1 MGAVRHVL
9 RDSRI
14 SDRLSVQIRTAVRG
28 AFTPS
33 ITQGFLMPGC
43 RPPIACIVASLLV
56 SVACGRQTD
65 APEHNCDVLFAGG
78 RIVDGSGAPAFRGD
92 VCVRGDR
99 IAEMGTLDGRTAA
112 RRVDTTGLVLSPGFI
127 DLLGQSEFLIFLDN
141 RAASK
146 ITQGITTEITGEGS
160 LGSAAHRNA
169 RRLASRKAYYDE
181 HRVPEWTNLESYFAA
196 FTRNRSAIN
205 LGTFVSAGGVRDDV
219 VGRAD
224 RAATAD
230 ELRSME
236 AQVAEA
242 MEMGALGVSSSL
254 QYVPDRFA
262 STQELIALARVAGRY
277 GGSYIT
283 HQRSE
288 ADQIDS
294 SLDEVLR
301 IAREAGVPATI
312 HHLKT
317 AYRQNWGRMPHV
329 LARLERARAEG
340 LDIAAD
346 QYPYAAAS
354 NRLDSNL
361 PVWAREGGREALMAR
376 LKDPAIRARI
386 KADVLRADSTWEN
399 QYLGSGGAS
408 GLLIATLDKPEL
420 RSYQGRRLD
429 EIARADAKDPLDA
442 LIDLILADVS
452 TGLGIMFM
460 MREDDVRMALRHPLV
475 AMGTDTGAHATD
487 GVTAASF
494 SHPRGWGSATRI
506 LGKYVREEGLL
517 TLEEA
522 VRKMTSLPAT
532 RMKLWDRGLV
542 RRGFAAD
549 LTVFNPSTVTDRS
562 TFTAPKAYSEGVPYV
577 MVNGEFVVD
586 EGRITSARPGRPVFG
601 PGYRASR

>member
-1 MGAVRHVL
+1 
-9 RDSRI
+9 
-14 SDRLSVQIRTAVRG
+14 
-28 AFTPS
+28 
-33 ITQGFLMPGC
+33 MPC
-43 RPPIACIVASLLV
+43 FRSPIACIVASLLV
-56 SVACGRQTD
+56 SVACERQTYR
-65 APEHNCDVLFAGG
+65 PERDCDVLFVGG

-99 IAEMGTLDGRTAA
+99 IAEMGTLDSRTAS

-146 ITQGITTEITGEGS
+146 IMQGITTEITGEGS
-160 LGSAAHRNA
+160 LGSAAHRHA
-169 RRLASRKAYYDE
+169 RRLTSRKAYYDE
-181 HRVPEWTNLESYFAA
+181 HRVPEWSNLESYFAA

-219 VGRAD
+219 IGRAD
-224 RAATAD
+224 RPATAD

-242 MEMGALGVSSSL
+242 MAMGALGVSTSL

-262 STQELIALARVAGRY
+262 STEELIALARVAGRY

-301 IAREAGVPATI
+301 IAREAAVPATI

-340 LDIAAD
+340 LDVAAD
-346 QYPYAAAS
+346 QYPYVAAS

-361 PVWAREGGREALMAR
+361 PVWAREGGREALIAR
-376 LKDPAIRARI
+376 LEDPATRARI
-386 KADVLRADSTWEN
+386 KADVLRADPSWEN

-408 GLLIATLDKPEL
+408 GLLIANLDKPAL

-442 LIDLILADVS
+442 LMDLILADVS
-452 TGLGIMFM
+452 TGWGIMFM
-460 MREDDVRMALRHPLV
+460 MREDDVRVALRHPLV
-475 AMGTDTGAHATD
+475 AMGTDTGAQATD
-487 GVTAASF
+487 GVTATSF

-542 RRGFAAD
+542 RRGFVAD
-549 LTVFNPSTVTDRS
+549 LTVFNPATVTDRS

-586 EGRITSARPGRPVFG
+586 DGRITDARPGRPVFG
-601 PGYRASR
+601 PGYRARR

>member
-1 MGAVRHVL
+1 
-9 RDSRI
+9 
-14 SDRLSVQIRTAVRG
+14 
-28 AFTPS
+28 
-33 ITQGFLMPGC
+33 MPC
-43 RPPIACIVASLLV
+43 FRPPFASIVASLLV
-56 SVACGRQTD
+56 SVACERQTSG
-65 APEHNCDVLFAGG
+65 PERDCDVLFAGG

-99 IAEMGTLDGRTAA
+99 IADMGSLDSRTAA
-112 RRVDTTGLVLSPGFI
+112 RRVDTTNLVLSPGFI

-160 LGSAAHRNA
+160 LGSAAHHRA
-169 RRLASRKAYYDE
+169 RKLTSRKAYYDE

-196 FTRNRSAIN
+196 FTKNRSAIN

-219 VGRAD
+219 IGRAD
-224 RAATAD
+224 RAATPD
-230 ELRSME
+230 EMRAME

-242 MEMGALGVSSSL
+242 MEMGALGVSTSL

-262 STQELIALARVAGRY
+262 STEELIALVRVAGRY

-301 IAREAGVPATI
+301 IAREAAVPATI

-317 AYRQNWGRMPHV
+317 AYRQNWGRMPQV

-340 LDIAAD
+340 IDVAAD
-346 QYPYAAAS
+346 QYPYVAAS

-361 PVWAREGGREALMAR
+361 PVWAREGGREALIAR
-376 LKDPAIRARI
+376 LKDPAVRARI
-386 KADVLRADSTWEN
+386 KADVLRADPTWEN

-408 GLLIATLDKPEL
+408 GLLIANLDKPEL

-442 LIDLILADVS
+442 LMDLIAADVS
-452 TGLGIMFM
+452 TGWGIMFM
-460 MREDDVRMALRHPLV
+460 MREDDVRLALRHPLV
-475 AMGTDTGAHATD
+475 AMGTDTGAQATD

-542 RRGFAAD
+542 RRGFVAD
-549 LTVFNPSTVTDRS
+549 LTVFNPATVTDRS
-562 TFTAPKAYSEGVPYV
+562 TFTAPKAYSEGIQYV
-577 MVNGEFVVD
+577 LVNGELVV
-586 EGRITSARPGRPVFG
+586 EQGRITDARPGRPVFG

>member
-1 MGAVRHVL
+1 MWRFSATIGTVRN
-9 RDSRI
+9 
-14 SDRLSVQIRTAVRG
+14 
-28 AFTPS
+28 
-33 ITQGFLMPGC
+33 
-43 RPPIACIVASLLV
+43 ACIVVSLLV
-56 SVACGRQTD
+56 SVACARQPSGPARD
-65 APEHNCDVLFAGG
+65 CDVLFAGG
-78 RIVDGSGAPAFRGD
+78 RIADGSGAPAFRGD

-99 IAEMGTLDGRTAA
+99 IAEIGMLDRRTAA

-160 LGSAAHRNA
+160 LGSAAHHRA
-169 RRLASRKAYYDE
+169 RQLTSRKAYYDE

-205 LGTFVSAGGVRDDV
+205 LGTFVSAGGVRDAV
-219 VGRAD
+219 IGRAD
-224 RAATAD
+224 RAATPE

-242 MEMGALGVSSSL
+242 MEMGAFGVSTSL

-262 STQELIALARVAGRY
+262 STEELIALARVAGRY

-301 IAREAGVPATI
+301 IAREAAVPATI

-317 AYRQNWGRMPHV
+317 AYRQNWGRMPQV

-340 LDIAAD
+340 VDVAAD

-361 PVWAREGGREALMAR
+361 PVWAREGGREALIAR
-376 LKDPAIRARI
+376 LKDPATRARI
-386 KADVLRADSTWEN
+386 KADVLRADPTWEN

-408 GLLIATLDKPEL
+408 GLLIANLDKPEL
-420 RSYQGRRLD
+420 RSYQGRSLE
-429 EIARADAKDPLDA
+429 EIARADAKDPLDV
-442 LIDLILADVS
+442 LMDLILADVS
-452 TGLGIMFM
+452 TGWGIMFM
-460 MREDDVRMALRHPLV
+460 MREDDVRAALRHPLV
-475 AMGTDTGAHATD
+475 AMGTDTGAQATD
-487 GVTAASF
+487 GPTATSF

-522 VRKMTSLPAT
+522 VRKMTSLPAA

-542 RRGFAAD
+542 RPGFLAD
-549 LTVFNPSTVTDRS
+549 LTVFNPSTVNDRS
-562 TFTAPKAYSEGVPYV
+562 TFTAPRAYSEGVPYV

-586 EGRITSARPGRPVFG
+586 EGRITEARPGRPVFG
-601 PGYRASR
+601 AGYRGER

>member
-1 MGAVRHVL
+1 
-9 RDSRI
+9 
-14 SDRLSVQIRTAVRG
+14 
-28 AFTPS
+28 
-33 ITQGFLMPGC
+33 MPC
-43 RPPIACIVASLLV
+43 FRPIACIVASLLV
-56 SVACGRQTD
+56 SVACARQP
-65 APEHNCDVLFAGG
+65 AGPERDCDVLFAGG

-169 RRLASRKAYYDE
+169 RRLASRKVYYDE
-181 HRVPEWTNLESYFAA
+181 HRVPEWTNLEGYFAA

-205 LGTFVSAGGVRDDV
+205 LGTFVSAGGVRDGV
-219 VGRAD
+219 IGRAD
-224 RAATAD
+224 RPATPD

-242 MEMGALGVSSSL
+242 MEMGALGVSTSL

-262 STQELIALARVAGRY
+262 STEELIALARVAGRY

-294 SLDEVLR
+294 SLEEVLR
-301 IAREAGVPATI
+301 IAREAAVPATI

-317 AYRQNWGRMPHV
+317 AYRQNWGRMPQV
-329 LARLERARAEG
+329 LARLERARAAG
-340 LDIAAD
+340 IDIAAD
-346 QYPYAAAS
+346 QYPYVAAS

-361 PVWAREGGREALMAR
+361 PVWAREGGREALIGR
-376 LKDPAIRARI
+376 LEDPATRARI
-386 KADVLRADSTWEN
+386 KADVLRADPTWEN

-408 GLLIATLDKPEL
+408 GLLIASLDRPEL

-429 EIARADAKDPLDA
+429 EIARADGKDPLDA
-442 LIDLILADVS
+442 LMDLILADVS

-460 MREDDVRMALRHPLV
+460 MREDDVRLALRHPLV
-475 AMGTDTGAHATD
+475 AMGTDTGAQATD
-487 GVTAASF
+487 GPTATSF

-522 VRKMTSLPAT
+522 VRKMTSLPAA

-542 RRGFAAD
+542 RPGLVAD
-549 LTVFNPSTVTDRS
+549 LTVFNPSTVNDRS

-586 EGRITSARPGRPVFG
+586 EGRITDARPGRPVFG
-601 PGYRASR
+601 PGKGVRQ